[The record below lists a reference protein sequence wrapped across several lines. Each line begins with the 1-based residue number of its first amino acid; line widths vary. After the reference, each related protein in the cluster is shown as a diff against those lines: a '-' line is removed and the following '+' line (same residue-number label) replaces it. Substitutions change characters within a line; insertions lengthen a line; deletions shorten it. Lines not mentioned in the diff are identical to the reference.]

1 MQNIVPFCREC
12 GSKVEDDWVACPKCG
27 SKMVPTSTNQNDG
40 SSDMKTTAN
49 TVIEKSEEKPN
60 SSNIALL
67 LLAIMFMVILI
78 PGEADMSLLSWGDE
92 DCDFPTSSTGNSI
105 LDQAINE
112 GSESYESYCSK
123 KKATLFFCVLII
135 IACIAINFN
144 TSKSKQT
151 QRLSNQIEN
160 VNLQLQEKNPEE
172 VREEALRKEALR
184 KEANEKKKE
193 KRERWK
199 QRDKQRKNKPIVYY
213 SIFGFKIILFYLF
226 TALLISLIGIN
237 LEETEYSSLTLQLIL
252 FVTILFSMISV
263 EYNDKKAGPKHRRK
277 ASQISEEDIEGEEEK
292 FACEECGHCPV
303 MESDS
308 TCPNCGAIFE
318 DDGIVSS
325 ISPF

>member
-12 GSKVEDDWVACPKCG
+12 GSKVEEDWVACPKCG
-27 SKMVPTSTNQNDG
+27 SKTVPTSTNQNDG

-135 IACIAINFN
+135 IACIVIIFN

-160 VNLQLQEKNPEE
+160 VNLQLQEKTSEE
-172 VREEALRKEALR
+172 VREEALRKEAD
-184 KEANEKKKE
+184 EKKKG
-193 KRERWK
+193 KLTW
-199 QRDKQRKNKPIVYY
+199 
-213 SIFGFKIILFYLF
+213 GLFFVCLVIW
-226 TALLISLIGIN
+226 LLIYDAWLTN
-237 LEETEYSSLTLQLIL
+237 L
-252 FVTILFSMISV
+252 
-263 EYNDKKAGPKHRRK
+263 R
-277 ASQISEEDIEGEEEK
+277 
-292 FACEECGHCPV
+292 
-303 MESDS
+303 
-308 TCPNCGAIFE
+308 
-318 DDGIVSS
+318 
-325 ISPF
+325 